1 MAKQNKYQREIEKLL
16 QASERNVSKELYQMY
31 KDLADDISKEI
42 IALQKEIDETD
53 KFSKKLQKE
62 RLEAI
67 LNQMDRKIRIVEQ
80 DQKSSIWS
88 FLRYNGDTAYN
99 SLFYEF
105 EMSKKIPLA
114 FGMLTDKQL
123 NAIINTP
130 VASRKLST
138 RLSGNAAKMK
148 KNLNRVLMSGFGK
161 GLSTQK
167 MARQIADIGGA
178 EYRRAMNI
186 ARTEAGRVTGVT
198 RQQSQNRAKE
208 LGVDVKK
215 KWVSTLDG
223 DTRTNHRELDGQVKE
238 IEEHF
243 SVGGHSALQP
253 HMFGIA
259 SEDCNCR
266 CATISVIEG
275 YEPSLRRDNESH
287 EEIDYQ
293 NYNDWLGSK
302 SENRSNSSLANE
314 IAEEILNNDSILSRL
329 NTENDITDLLGRTKT
344 DLDELRDNINSNVRA
359 FEEENINLNRQLEDG
374 LISYDEYEKSLK
386 NLSTKHDDSDLR
398 ARHKALLDL
407 FQRKQWELVQIQQN
421 NALENAQNIKDTL
434 SKYRKMGVGELNL
447 KDHLSSVRSRV
458 GKTVVDAY
466 DVMPT
471 DWVKNSVDYGK
482 INLKNV
488 KRGYY
493 SHGSPATLALSE
505 RRGASNSFRTAIH
518 ELTHRQEYVNNAI
531 LEAEKEFYKLR
542 TGSENSVR
550 LKNVF
555 PNSNYGREEI
565 TRVDNFLNAYMGK
578 DYGGRAY
585 ELLSMG
591 LDTLYTRPLD
601 LAKDREM
608 FEWVIHM
615 LLSF

>member
-1 MAKQNKYQREIEKLL
+1 MVKQNKYQREIEKLL

-53 KFSKKLQKE
+53 KFSKKLQRE

-67 LNQMDRKIRIVEQ
+67 RNQMDRKIRIVEQ

-123 NAIINTP
+123 NVIINTP

-138 RLSGNAAKMK
+138 RLKGNASKMK
-148 KNLNRVLMSGFGK
+148 KNLNRVLMQGFGK

-167 MARQIADIGGA
+167 MARQISDIGGA

-198 RQQSQNRAKE
+198 RQQSQNHAKE

-238 IEEHF
+238 IDERF

-266 CATISVIEG
+266 CTTISVIEG

-287 EEIDYQ
+287 EEIGYQ
-293 NYNDWLGSK
+293 NYNDWFKSK
-302 SENRSNSSLANE
+302 SKRRNELQQIFENANGDRKRFAEDILSSYGIDVPVEVKDTDSRGYNQFLNFGEGNQADISAFVLQKGDDRLSNYQFKTALHEAYHSKLQGLEVPVSKSGKFTIREWTNIEETMTETAAHYQMSLLTDDKLMPAYSNYLHINLPRMQKIAGFENCVDFNDFGKKAMQFRFNDKVKTADWRTFYNE
-314 IAEEILNNDSILSRL
+314 INAVEFDFHQYIRDNYIDELKKNKDSIL
-329 NTENDITDLLGRTKT
+329 EMIYQ
-344 DLDELRDNINSNVRA
+344 NSPS
-359 FEEENINLNRQLEDG
+359 FRQYHEM
-374 LISYDEYEKSLK
+374 LK
-386 NLSTKHDDSDLR
+386 NDYDQFVRT
-398 ARHKALLDL
+398 
-407 FQRKQWELVQIQQN
+407 IQQN
-421 NALENAQNIKDTL
+421 
-434 SKYRKMGVGELNL
+434 G
-447 KDHLSSVRSRV
+447 
-458 GKTVVDAY
+458 
-466 DVMPT
+466 
-471 DWVKNSVDYGK
+471 
-482 INLKNV
+482 
-488 KRGYY
+488 
-493 SHGSPATLALSE
+493 
-505 RRGASNSFRTAIH
+505 NSFSGNTEMIGRQAIVA
-518 ELTHRQEYVNNAI
+518 LY
-531 LEAEKEFYKLR
+531 
-542 TGSENSVR
+542 R
-550 LKNVF
+550 LVGVK
-555 PNSNYGREEI
+555 PW
-565 TRVDNFLNAYMGK
+565 K
-578 DYGGRAY
+578 
-585 ELLSMG
+585 
-591 LDTLYTRPLD
+591 
-601 LAKDREM
+601 
-608 FEWVIHM
+608 
-615 LLSF
+615 